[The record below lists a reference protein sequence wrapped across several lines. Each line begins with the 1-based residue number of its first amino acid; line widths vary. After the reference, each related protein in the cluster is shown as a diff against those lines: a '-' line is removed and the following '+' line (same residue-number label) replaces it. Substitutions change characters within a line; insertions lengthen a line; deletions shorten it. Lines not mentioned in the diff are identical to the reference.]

1 MDELEQNNYA
11 ELCGTLAAPPV
22 LSHENRQE
30 RFFTFPLETQRLSG
44 TIDRVNVVVRE
55 RLLAEMPLEE
65 SARLCVIGD
74 VRSFNNRRGPGA
86 KLVITVFARDIS
98 LSDEPYDR
106 NLILLSGTLC
116 KPPNLRTTPMG
127 RDICDLM
134 LAVNRHY
141 GRSDYLPCITWG
153 RARVRDRTLGR
164 GHARVPRRA
173 AAKPQL
179 HQDAGHRRRR
189 THGVRGVRARHLPA
203 VGAGRLNAHTDQQS
217 APPQIFLWG
226 AGHSIHFII
235 PRARTRALR
244 SPARCRPPPCPA
256 HAGHRMDR
264 AHSRPRH

>member
-1 MDELEQNNYA
+1 MDELERNNYA
-11 ELCGTLAAPPV
+11 ELCGTLAAPPA

-55 RLLAEMPLEE
+55 RLLTGMPLEE
-65 SARLCVIGD
+65 SARLCVTGD

-86 KLVITVFARDIS
+86 KLVITVFARDIAPC
-98 LSDEPYDR
+98 DEPYDR

-153 RARVRDRTLGR
+153 ARVRDRALGR
-164 GHARVPRRA
+164 GYARVS
-173 AAKPQL
+173 
-179 HQDAGHRRRR
+179 RR
-189 THGVRGVRARHLPA
+189 TAAEP
-203 VGAGRLNAHTDQQS
+203 
-217 APPQIFLWG
+217 
-226 AGHSIHFII
+226 
-235 PRARTRALR
+235 
-244 SPARCRPPPCPA
+244 
-256 HAGHRMDR
+256 
-264 AHSRPRH
+264 

>member
-1 MDELEQNNYA
+1 MDELERNNYA
-11 ELCGTLAAPPV
+11 ELCGTLTAPPA

-55 RLLAEMPLEE
+55 RLLSGMPLEE
-65 SARLCVIGD
+65 PARLCVTGD

-86 KLVITVFARDIS
+86 KLVITVFARDIAPC
-98 LSDEPYDR
+98 DEPYDR

-153 RARVRDRTLGR
+153 ARVRDRALGR
-164 GHARVPRRA
+164 GHARVSRRTA
-173 AAKPQL
+173 AEPQL
-179 HQDAGHRRRR
+179 HQGAGHRRRR
-189 THGVRGVRARHLPA
+189 AHRIRGVRARHLPPVA
-203 VGAGRLNAHTDQQS
+203 AGRLNAHTGKQS
-217 APPQIFLWG
+217 APRRKICG
-226 AGHSIHFII
+226 ARVIS
-235 PRARTRALR
+235 
-244 SPARCRPPPCPA
+244 SV
-256 HAGHRMDR
+256 
-264 AHSRPRH
+264 

>member
-1 MDELEQNNYA
+1 MDELERNNYA

-74 VRSFNNRRGPGA
+74 VLSVQRLSGQCDDLPVIVPRQLLRACPLGRGDAAAVTGQLRSFNNRRGPGA
-86 KLVITVFARDIS
+86 KLVITVFARDIAPC
-98 LSDEPYDR
+98 DEPYDR

-153 RARVRDRTLGR
+153 ARACETALWDVGTRVSLE
-164 GHARVPRRA
+164 
-173 AAKPQL
+173 
-179 HQDAGHRRRR
+179 
-189 THGVRGVRARHLPA
+189 
-203 VGAGRLNAHTDQQS
+203 GRLQSRSYIKVLDTGAVERTAFEVSVLDICRLS
-217 APPQIFLWG
+217 AP
-226 AGHSIHFII
+226 
-235 PRARTRALR
+235 
-244 SPARCRPPPCPA
+244 
-256 HAGHRMDR
+256 DD
-264 AHSRPRH
+264 

>member
-106 NLILLSGTLC
+106 NLICLLYTS
-116 KPPNLRTTPMG
+116 PSP
-127 RDICDLM
+127 RD
-134 LAVNRHY
+134 
-141 GRSDYLPCITWG
+141 
-153 RARVRDRTLGR
+153 
-164 GHARVPRRA
+164 
-173 AAKPQL
+173 
-179 HQDAGHRRRR
+179 
-189 THGVRGVRARHLPA
+189 
-203 VGAGRLNAHTDQQS
+203 
-217 APPQIFLWG
+217 
-226 AGHSIHFII
+226 
-235 PRARTRALR
+235 TR
-244 SPARCRPPPCPA
+244 
-256 HAGHRMDR
+256 
-264 AHSRPRH
+264 

>member
-11 ELCGTLAAPPV
+11 ELCGTLAAPPCCRTKTGRNAF
-22 LSHENRQE
+22 SPSRSRHSGC
-30 RFFTFPLETQRLSG
+30 PG

-134 LAVNRHY
+134 LAVNRTTAAATI
-141 GRSDYLPCITWG
+141 C
-153 RARVRDRTLGR
+153 RASPGARA
-164 GHARVPRRA
+164 HARPHSGTWARACPSKGGCKA
-173 AAKPQL
+173 AATSRCWTPAPSSVRRSRCPYSTS
-179 HQDAGHRRRR
+179 AGCRRR
-189 THGVRGVRARHLPA
+189 TTERTYRPTKRA
-203 VGAGRLNAHTDQQS
+203 
-217 APPQIFLWG
+217 PQIFLWG

-256 HAGHRMDR
+256 HAEHRSDR

>member
-1 MDELEQNNYA
+1 MQ
-11 ELCGTLAAPPV
+11 AAPPV

-134 LAVNRHY
+134 LATPRRC
-141 GRSDYLPCITWG
+141 GRADYLPVIAWG
-153 RARVRDRTLGR
+153 QLASQTRDMGVGDALSLEGRVQSRIYHKATEDGVQERT
-164 GHARVPRRA
+164 AYEVSMM
-173 AAKPQL
+173 
-179 HQDAGHRRRR
+179 HR
-189 THGVRGVRARHLPA
+189 L
-203 VGAGRLNAHTDQQS
+203 
-217 APPQIFLWG
+217 
-226 AGHSIHFII
+226 
-235 PRARTRALR
+235 
-244 SPARCRPPPCPA
+244 
-256 HAGHRMDR
+256 
-264 AHSRPRH
+264 

>member
-116 KPPNLRTTPMG
+116 KPPNLRTTP
-127 RDICDLM
+127 
-134 LAVNRHY
+134 AVPS
-141 GRSDYLPCITWG
+141 GRSDRRLLLLMVPPSMRRFRFSPDTAVNISLDTTSV
-153 RARVRDRTLGR
+153 ASPMPRTNR
-164 GHARVPRRA
+164 SVCSNI
-173 AAKPQL
+173 
-179 HQDAGHRRRR
+179 
-189 THGVRGVRARHLPA
+189 GVSMGTYP
-203 VGAGRLNAHTDQQS
+203 
-217 APPQIFLWG
+217 
-226 AGHSIHFII
+226 
-235 PRARTRALR
+235 
-244 SPARCRPPPCPA
+244 
-256 HAGHRMDR
+256 
-264 AHSRPRH
+264 

>member
-153 RARVRDRTLGR
+153 ARACETALWDVGTRVSLE
-164 GHARVPRRA
+164 
-173 AAKPQL
+173 
-179 HQDAGHRRRR
+179 
-189 THGVRGVRARHLPA
+189 
-203 VGAGRLNAHTDQQS
+203 GRLQRCWTPAPSS
-217 APPQIFLWG
+217 ARRSRCPYSTSAGCRCRTTERTYQPTKRAPQIFLWG
-226 AGHSIHFII
+226 AAHSIHFII

-256 HAGHRMDR
+256 HAGHRSDR

>member
-153 RARVRDRTLGR
+153 ARACETALWDVGT
-164 GHARVPRRA
+164 RVPRRA

-179 HQDAGHRRRR
+179 HQGAGHRRRR

-203 VGAGRLNAHTDQQS
+203 VGAGRLNAHTGQQS
-217 APPQIFLWG
+217 APHRFFCG
-226 AGHSIHFII
+226 APVILSI
-235 PRARTRALR
+235 L
-244 SPARCRPPPCPA
+244 S
-256 HAGHRMDR
+256 
-264 AHSRPRH
+264 SREL

>member
-65 SARLCVIGD
+65 SARLCVTGD

-86 KLVITVFARDIS
+86 KLVITVFARDIAPC
-98 LSDEPYDR
+98 DEPYDR

-134 LAVNRHY
+134 LAVTRRY
-141 GRSDYLPCITWG
+141 GRADYLPVIAWG
-153 RARVRDRTLGR
+153 QLAVQAARLQVGDTLSLEGRVQSRTYRKVLEDGT
-164 GHARVPRRA
+164 AQERVAYEVSAMHLLEPEA
-173 AAKPQL
+173 AE
-179 HQDAGHRRRR
+179 
-189 THGVRGVRARHLPA
+189 
-203 VGAGRLNAHTDQQS
+203 
-217 APPQIFLWG
+217 
-226 AGHSIHFII
+226 
-235 PRARTRALR
+235 
-244 SPARCRPPPCPA
+244 
-256 HAGHRMDR
+256 
-264 AHSRPRH
+264 

>member
-98 LSDEPYDR
+98 LSNEPYDR

-116 KPPNLRTTPMG
+116 KPP
-127 RDICDLM
+127 
-134 LAVNRHY
+134 
-141 GRSDYLPCITWG
+141 
-153 RARVRDRTLGR
+153 
-164 GHARVPRRA
+164 
-173 AAKPQL
+173 
-179 HQDAGHRRRR
+179 
-189 THGVRGVRARHLPA
+189 
-203 VGAGRLNAHTDQQS
+203 
-217 APPQIFLWG
+217 
-226 AGHSIHFII
+226 
-235 PRARTRALR
+235 
-244 SPARCRPPPCPA
+244 CPA
-256 HAGHRMDR
+256 HAGHRSDR
-264 AHSRPRH
+264 AHSRPRHGTRRSCNTPAQAR

>member
-134 LAVNRHY
+134 L
-141 GRSDYLPCITWG
+141 PCITWG
-153 RARVRDRTLGR
+153 ARACETALWDVGTRVSLE
-164 GHARVPRRA
+164 
-173 AAKPQL
+173 
-179 HQDAGHRRRR
+179 
-189 THGVRGVRARHLPA
+189 
-203 VGAGRLNAHTDQQS
+203 GRLQRRSYIKVLDTGAVERTAFEVSVLDICRLS
-217 APPQIFLWG
+217 AP
-226 AGHSIHFII
+226 
-235 PRARTRALR
+235 
-244 SPARCRPPPCPA
+244 
-256 HAGHRMDR
+256 DD
-264 AHSRPRH
+264 